1 MKEIYI
7 DLIKGAIKSIE
18 TTEGDNDNSIF
29 KLILIKDNYRM
40 DLTNKTVQMAF
51 NKIGTKKGD
60 IIDLPIT
67 NATKGEMELK
77 IDARITRE
85 PGVYNCMLAVHGTND
100 WLKYSGE
107 FELVVDKNLFTIISN
122 DLMSDNDFKK
132 LNSLLAHGEQLKT
145 DLPSFLD
152 SIDKAKQGLN
162 DDISKIEDTYKKIES
177 LKDLIDKGSKLQ
189 EDLVNGVGGVD
200 EKNAELQK
208 NLKEVEEYIKT
219 LGYSTNLPK
228 MRSDIDKNI
237 LKIDQHT
244 RDINKINSD
253 IKDIKENGVIGG
265 GGGGGN
271 NTAPTITT
279 DFNKKIF
286 TVDDAITI
294 PYFVV
299 DGEGGQMKAFYTIND
314 TQKQP
319 VIVELGS
326 NKWEI
331 GKLAK
336 GSYKLKI
343 YVVDRGGL
351 FSNQLI
357 FDIQVGAL
365 EITSNFNDKIDY
377 KLNEEIIIGYNI
389 SSMGKQLVN
398 LKTTIDGTEITKEV
412 KIGFNNLNLGVMT
425 KGIHKVSLQA
435 LYDNVVSNVLSFSI
449 VVTDS
454 NTLFL
459 STAFDGQGL
468 TNADYVSIPYR
479 ISLQGQKKFIVHAS
493 VNDVAKPTLE
503 GILGVNQLQ
512 LGYLDPG
519 LYTVKIYATTMDGT
533 QTSNTLT
540 FQLNIAQ
547 SDFKMAEYIKD
558 GILLDLS
565 AIGKS
570 NASMDKSEWIDKSPY
585 HRKVSLNGFNFKQNG
600 WIDDSLVINGK
611 ANAEMDIT
619 PFAENC
625 PKGVTIEM
633 YLKYKENSEEKC
645 NFAQCY
651 SSNGIGF
658 YINDE
663 YTFLNSTVD
672 SIKYPLESDEYIHVA
687 YVIDWNSKFE
697 YIYING
703 CIAAATLL
711 YDSTDFTS
719 NEKLKIGACIPES
732 MVECAFKYVRVYDR
746 ALDHTEILTNFTSC
760 NDITEQKEIV
770 KRNGENALPE
780 MNIQGNFDGMGKDL
794 PVKLKIDFRSK
805 GLAGSDFSLP
815 ACNVEWQG
823 DSTLQYAVKNYSIKL
838 YQESGD
844 KYNVQPK
851 ETWPKTNRVWTK
863 ANMMDSSSATSTCVG
878 HMFAALYK
886 EKTPPMMDKRS
897 SLYTVDSFPIL
908 MYHNDKFAGVYTWML
923 PPKAN
928 PLGLDYDKPFNYNFG
943 CEENAGNGIGA
954 FNLNDSIGA
963 DKIPTKE
970 DILNG
975 WSCYSDT
982 DGNAFSHFATLL
994 KWVNDC
1000 YWSGTDNYTKFPA
1013 FREKAAKKFNLPFLI
1028 DYYIYCYVFGL
1039 VDSLGKNLQLYSFG
1053 TMNDEGEPI
1062 WYTTFFDFDT
1072 GLGCDNKGE
1081 FVWPPDMNCPGDY
1094 NTPHNLLWEMVRNEF
1109 KEEIKARYIEMRRS
1123 NLTNKKFK
1131 EIFYD
1136 NFIHTIGE
1144 KYYNLDALNKYF
1156 VWGSGY
1162 IQMFHGNKWL
1172 ELKKWFR
1179 ERLVFADTV
1188 FGYTGELKHTIV
1200 LRNTHDGQVELN
1212 IKVES
1217 PQYITTSFG
1226 GAEGAND
1233 GNVITKKCTEDNYTT
1248 FRYSYNGS
1256 YQKDAYITSAS
1267 QITDLKGLANSDLIM
1282 LDVQYA
1288 NKLIQLNIDNNPML
1302 TAAHFDNCENL
1313 ESFSARNC
1321 KALTSVLNFNN
1332 SKNLKTIDISGSGV
1346 QGIIY
1351 DECMN
1356 LETLNISSSG
1366 IKSFASN
1373 GIIKNLSLS
1382 KNSKL
1387 ANVRCINDD
1396 NLNNIYN
1403 ITSMYSEQPVDFIID
1418 GCKHVTTLDLKRMYG
1433 DSDSTGKLMHLLI
1446 KNKDNINIDYE
1457 WDSATLGFDNVKNVN
1472 IQGYDDSNAN
1482 IDNSINLELNNVDTF
1497 NIESSAYNKININ
1510 NFTLKSIPKTI
1521 KVNSHSVRLGKM
1533 IFKNVELTDKS
1544 TNPISSSSG
1553 LSYIEFDNCT
1563 FNCKDG
1569 NFYANDQDWKASDFT
1584 FNGSVDENVTYVIGP
1599 HCTATFTNLKNT
1611 KVKAGGIGTV
1621 NFKNCTNVAY
1631 TDSDGKQSIINN

>member
-1 MKEIYI
+1 MQEIYI
-7 DLIKGAIKSIE
+7 DIE
-18 TTEGDNDNSIF
+18 TGSIKVMEAVEQDNANKAY
-29 KLILIKDNYRM
+29 KLIVIENKERF
-40 DLTNKTVQMAF
+40 DLTNKTVKFAF
-51 NKIGTKKGD
+51 KRFGDSEGD

-67 NATKGEMELK
+67 NVAKGEMEFK
-77 IDARITRE
+77 IDKRITKKD
-85 PGVYNCMLAVHGTND
+85 GVYICQLAISGADNY
-100 WLKYSGE
+100 LKHTGYFKLLIDE
-107 FELVVDKNLFTIISN
+107 NLFNSIS
-122 DLMSDNDFKK
+122 DELMSDEEFKK
-132 LNSLLAHGEQLKT
+132 LNSMINQGNTLKSEMPGLIDNMNKIKS
-145 DLPSFLD
+145 DLNSN
-152 SIDKAKQGLN
+152 IDKLN
-162 DDISKIEDTYKKIES
+162 DTYKKIEDTKGLIDKANS
-177 LKDLIDKGSKLQ
+177 LKDELEQ
-189 EDLVNGVGGVD
+189 GVSGVD
-200 EKNAELQK
+200 SKNAELQK
-208 NLKEVEEYIKT
+208 NLKAVEDYMST
-219 LGYSTNLPK
+219 LDRSTNLHK

-237 LKIDQHT
+237 LRIDQHT
-244 RDINKINSD
+244 RDITKINAD
-253 IKDIKENGVIGG
+253 IKDIKENGVI

-286 TVDDAITI
+286 TVDDAIVI

-299 DGEGGQMKAFYTIND
+299 DGEGGQMKAFYTLND
-314 TQKQP
+314 VQQKP

-326 NKWEI
+326 NKWEV

-343 YVVDRGGL
+343 YVTDRGGL

-398 LKTTIDGTEITKEV
+398 LKTTIDGAETTKQV
-412 KIGFNNLNLGVMT
+412 KIGFNNLNLGIMG

-454 NTLFL
+454 TTLFL
-459 STAFDGQGL
+459 STSFDGKGL

-479 ISLQGQKKFIVHAS
+479 ISLQGQKQFIVHAS
-493 VNDVAKPTLE
+493 VNDINKPTLE

-519 LYTVKIYATTMDGT
+519 LYTIKIYATTMNGG

-547 SDFKMAEYIKD
+547 SDFKLAEYVKD
-558 GILLDLS
+558 GLLLDLS
-565 AIGKS
+565 AIGKT
-570 NASMDKSEWIDKSPY
+570 NASMDKIEWIDKSPY
-585 HRKVSLNGFNFKQNG
+585 KRKVSLNGFNFEQNG
-600 WIDDSLVINGK
+600 WIDDSLVINGE
-611 ANAEMDIT
+611 ANAEFDIT

-633 YLKYKENSEEKC
+633 YLKYKENSEQEC

-651 SSNGIGF
+651 SSNGTGF

-663 YTFLNSTVD
+663 YTYLNSTVD
-672 SIKYPLESDEYIHVA
+672 SIKYPLESDEFIHVA
-687 YVIDWNSKFE
+687 YVIDWNTKFE

-703 CIAAATLL
+703 CISAATLL
-711 YDSTDFTS
+711 YDTTDFTS
-719 NEKLKIGACIPES
+719 TEKLKIGACIPDTLVDCS
-732 MVECAFKYVRVYDR
+732 FKYVRVYDR
-746 ALDHTEILTNFTSC
+746 ALNHSEILTNFTSC
-760 NDITEQKEIV
+760 HDIEEQKDIV

-780 MNIQGNFDGMGKDL
+780 MNIQGDFDGMGKDL

-851 ETWPKTNRVWTK
+851 TTWPKTNRVWTK
-863 ANMMDSSSATSTCVG
+863 ANMMDSSGATSAGVG
-878 HMFAALYK
+878 HMFAAIYK

-897 SLYTVDSFPIL
+897 SLYTVDSFPML
-908 MYHNDKFAGVYTWML
+908 MYHNDRFAGVYTWML

-954 FNLNDSIGA
+954 FNLKDSIG
-963 DKIPTKE
+963 DGKIPTKE
-970 DILNG
+970 QILNG

-1000 YWSGTDNYTKFPA
+1000 YWSGTDNYTKFPQ
-1013 FREKAAKKFNLPFLI
+1013 FREKAAKKFNLSFLI
-1028 DYYIYCYVFGL
+1028 DYWIYCQVFGL

-1081 FVWPPDMNCPGDY
+1081 FIWPPDMNCPEDY

-1123 NLTNKKFK
+1123 NLTTKKFK
-1131 EIFYD
+1131 EVFYD

-1144 KYYNLDALNKYF
+1144 KYYNMDALNKYF

-1172 ELKKWFR
+1172 ELRKWFR
-1179 ERLVFADTV
+1179 ERLVYLDTMYS
-1188 FGYTGELKHTIV
+1188 YTGDLKHTIV
-1200 LRNTHDGQVELN
+1200 LRNTHPGQVEFN
-1212 IKVES
+1212 VKVES
-1217 PQYITTSFG
+1217 PQFITTSFG

-1233 GNVITKKCTEDNYTT
+1233 GNVVTKKCTEDNYTT

-1267 QITDLKGLANSDLIM
+1267 QIIDLKGLAGTDLIM

-1288 NKLIQLNIDNNPML
+1288 NKLIGLNIDNNPML
-1302 TAAHFDNCENL
+1302 TAAHFDNCTNL
-1313 ESFSARNC
+1313 EAFSARNC

-1346 QGIIY
+1346 QGIIF
-1351 DECMN
+1351 DKCMN
-1356 LETLNISSSG
+1356 LETLNITGSG
-1366 IKSFASN
+1366 IKSFVSN
-1373 GIIKNLSLS
+1373 GIIKTLDLSE
-1382 KNSKL
+1382 NSKL
-1387 ANVRCINDD
+1387 ANIRCLND
-1396 NLNNIYN
+1396 NKIFEIKN
-1403 ITSMYSEQPVDFIID
+1403 ITSMKSEQLVDFVID
-1418 GCKHVTTLDLKRMYG
+1418 GCENLNNLSLERHDGNTRT
-1433 DSDSTGKLMHLLI
+1433 TGKMLNLTV
-1446 KNKDNINIDYE
+1446 KNKDNFKVNFE
-1457 WDSATLGFDNVKNVN
+1457 WDSVNLNFDNIKNLN
-1472 IQGYDDSNAN
+1472 IEGYDNSMVAN
-1482 IDNSINLELNNVDTF
+1482 SIDNLIINNVENLIIDG
-1497 NIESSAYNKININ
+1497 NAYNKIK
-1510 NFTLKSIPKTI
+1510 LKNLILKTI
-1521 KVNSHSVRLGKM
+1521 PITMTINSNGS
-1533 IFKNVELTDKS
+1533 ELYNCILKDFTI
-1544 TNPISSSSG
+1544 TNDTFNNIG
-1553 LSYIEFDNCT
+1553 IRYNNLIFDNCT
-1563 FNCKDG
+1563 FDTNDSY
-1569 NFYANDQDWKASDFT
+1569 FYVNRDNLKSYFFRFDS
-1584 FNGSVDENVTYVIGP
+1584 NINENLTYIIYDR
-1599 HCTATFTNLKNT
+1599 CTATFANLNNKI
-1611 KVKAGGIGTV
+1611 VKTSGTGTV
-1621 NFKNCTNVAY
+1621 KFENCKNVTWIK
-1631 TDSDGKQSIINN
+1631 DGTIIINN